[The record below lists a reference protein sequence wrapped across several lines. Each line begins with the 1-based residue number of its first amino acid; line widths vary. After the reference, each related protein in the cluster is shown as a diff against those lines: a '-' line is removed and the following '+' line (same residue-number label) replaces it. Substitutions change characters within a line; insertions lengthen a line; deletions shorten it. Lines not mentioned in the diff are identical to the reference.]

1 MSLADVCLLGIALG
15 MTAYV
20 VLGGA
25 DFGGGFWDLMAG
37 GAERGRPLRE
47 LVRQS
52 MGPVWETNHV
62 WLIFVL
68 VLAWTAFPVAFGSAM
83 STLYV
88 AGLVAVAGIVLRG
101 TAFALRGEASSRPEA
116 RLLGAAFALSSVLA
130 PFCLGAAAGGIASGR
145 VPVGNAAGDP
155 WTSWLNPASLL
166 IGVLAVLLSAFLG
179 AVFLAADADR
189 AGLLELRR
197 AFRARTLATGWV
209 AGAIAIGGLLVL
221 RTDARALFDGLTSG
235 RALSCVVLSA
245 VAGLA
250 TLALVW
256 RGRFAA
262 ARYVAAVA
270 VAAITA
276 GWALAQYP
284 QLLPGELTVA
294 QAAAPDATLV
304 ALLVS
309 AALGALTI
317 APAQLVLYRMAVTGR
332 LSGRSETP

>member
-1 MSLADVCLLGIALG
+1 MSLADICLAGIALG

-25 DFGGGFWDLMAG
+25 DFGGGFWDLTAG

-47 LVRQS
+47 LIRRS

-68 VLAWTAFPVAFGSAM
+68 VLAWTAFPVAFASAM

-88 AGLVAVAGIVLRG
+88 AGSLALAGIVLRG
-101 TAFALRGEASSRPEA
+101 TAFALRDQASSLPEA
-116 RLLGAAFALSSVLA
+116 RLLGATFALSSVLA

-155 WTSWLNPASLL
+155 WASWLNPT
-166 IGVLAVLLSAFLG
+166 GVLVGLLAVLLG
-179 AVFLAADADR
+179 AYVAAVYLAADAQR
-189 AGLLELRR
+189 EGLLELRR
-197 AFRARTLATGWV
+197 ALRARALATAYV
-209 AGAIAIGGLLVL
+209 AGAIAIGGLFVL
-221 RTDARALFDGLTSG
+221 RADARTLFDGLTSG
-235 RALSCVVLSA
+235 RGAVCVVVSA
-245 VAGLA
+245 LAGLA
-250 TLALVW
+250 TLTLVW
-256 RGRFAA
+256 HGRFAA
-262 ARYVAAVA
+262 ARYAAAGA

-284 QLLPGELTVA
+284 QLLPGELTVQ
-294 QAAAPDATLV
+294 QAAAPNATLV

-309 AALGALTI
+309 AVLGALTI
-317 APAQLVLYRMAVTGR
+317 APAQLALYRMAVAGR
-332 LSGRSETP
+332 LSAPAESS

>member
-1 MSLADVCLLGIALG
+1 
-15 MTAYV
+15 
-20 VLGGA
+20 
-25 DFGGGFWDLMAG
+25 
-37 GAERGRPLRE
+37 
-47 LVRQS
+47 
-52 MGPVWETNHV
+52 
-62 WLIFVL
+62 
-68 VLAWTAFPVAFGSAM
+68 M

-88 AGLVAVAGIVLRG
+88 AGFLAVAGIVLRG
-101 TAFALRGEASSRPEA
+101 TAFALRGQASSRPEA
-116 RLLGAAFALSSVLA
+116 RLLSATFALSSVLA
-130 PFCLGAAAGGIASGR
+130 PFCLGAAAGAIASGR

-155 WTSWLNPASLL
+155 WASWLNPASLL

-197 AFRARTLATGWV
+197 AFRARTLATGCLT
-209 AGAIAIGGLLVL
+209 GAIAIGGLLVL
-221 RTDARALFDGLTSG
+221 RADARSLFDGLTSG
-235 RALSCVVLSA
+235 RALIWVVLSA
-245 VAGLA
+245 LAGLA

-256 RGRFAA
+256 RERFAA

-317 APAQLVLYRMAVTGR
+317 APAQLALYRMAVTGR
-332 LSGRSETP
+332 LSGRSETS